1 MAAGACHYCKVPGH
15 MIKAC
20 LELAAKDARKG
31 AYSPLQ
37 KPSNFVAR
45 NRETSIVSAP
55 GSPVPSY
62 ENSISSQIA
71 SGSDYVPSDSGFV
84 VSHE

>member
-20 LELAAKDARKG
+20 PELAAKDAQKG

-37 KPSNFVAR
+37 KPSTFVAR
-45 NRETSIVSAP
+45 NRETSIASAP
-55 GSPVPSY
+55 GSPVPTY

-71 SGSDYVPSDSGFV
+71 SGLDYMPLDSGFV
-84 VSHE
+84 VSHK